1 MQYMENSITK
11 EKLLSFTLKVSK
23 NFITGKF
30 LIVVRQ
36 LWSNI
41 KICNDK
47 KLNFTLKS
55 LKINFKIIYTR

>member
-41 KICNDK
+41 NICNDK